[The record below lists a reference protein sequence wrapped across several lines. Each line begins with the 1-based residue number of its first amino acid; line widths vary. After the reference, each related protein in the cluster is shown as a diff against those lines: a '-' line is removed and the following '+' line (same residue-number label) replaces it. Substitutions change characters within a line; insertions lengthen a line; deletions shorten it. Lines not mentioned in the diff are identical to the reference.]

1 MATRTKK
8 ADKSAV
14 EAVRA
19 AIEAVRADEAT
30 AAQDEHNTATPLQTP
45 RGVLALARSVEYR
58 ATLVAT
64 TTASGN
70 KSLDNGDAVA
80 LLLRGADLDTVYK
93 IGAKELGVDEQELRK
108 KYAHLNAG
116 QQRMNV
122 GNRVRAAI
130 RKREAQQAA

>member
-8 ADKSAV
+8 ADKK
-14 EAVRA
+14 EAVAAVAA
-19 AIEAVRADEAT
+19 AIEAVRADEA
-30 AAQDEHNTATPLQTP
+30 AAQEHATATPIETP
-45 RGVLALARSVEYR
+45 QGVLALARSSAYR

-64 TTASGN
+64 ASASGN
-70 KSLDNGDAVA
+70 KSFDNGDAVA

-93 IGAKELGVDEQELRK
+93 IGAKELGVEEKELRT

-116 QQRMNV
+116 QQRMNI

-130 RKREAQQAA
+130 RKREAQQSK

>member
-8 ADKSAV
+8 AAVV
-14 EAVRA
+14 EAFAA
-19 AIEAVRADEAT
+19 AIAEV
-30 AAQDEHNTATPLQTP
+30 QDEHNTATPLQTP

-80 LLLRGADLDTVYK
+80 LMLRGADLDTVYK
-93 IGAKELGVDEQELRK
+93 IGAKELGVSEQELRT
-108 KYAHLNAG
+108 KYAHLNPG

-130 RKREAQQAA
+130 RKREAQQQAA